1 MLGATGA
8 AQQKNMGLAE
18 KIKRAKMFSAIQ
30 QKLKMISTA

>member
-1 MLGATGA
+1 
-8 AQQKNMGLAE
+8 MGLSE